1 MSLSFF
7 SCKVETKYIS
17 YLIIM
22 KIKKKKIL
30 AMAGV
35 AQLSRALKGHG
46 INFWLGYVQ
55 EAMSLSHIG
64 ISFSLHLYFSF
75 SKINENISPSA
86 D

>member
-1 MSLSFF
+1 
-7 SCKVETKYIS
+7 
-17 YLIIM
+17 
-22 KIKKKKIL
+22 
-30 AMAGV
+30 MAGV